1 MKTYKQGITALMVAG
16 SLMFASCSGSS
27 TDETT
32 TTDSVNS
39 SMDSGSNMSSDKMSD
54 TTSMATP
61 AVTDSNKVNQDFINY
76 AVPKN
81 AAEIAWLMAAKTMG
95 TSKELKAHA
104 DMMLKDHKKLDA
116 TVKSY
121 LAKHTNIT
129 APAADTA
136 GVVNLTEAKGDA
148 WDKAFAAKMVSEHE
162 DLLSHLNDAENS
174 VTDADLK
181 KIVTGT
187 KPVVQSHLDMVK
199 GMQSKMK

>member
-1 MKTYKQGITALMVAG
+1 MVAG
-16 SLMFASCSGSS
+16 SLVFASCSGSN

-39 SMDSGSNMSSDKMSD
+39 TMDTSSNMSSKMSD
-54 TTSMATP
+54 TTTMATP
-61 AVTDSNKVNQDFINY
+61 SVTDSNKVNQDFINY

-81 AAEIAWLMAAKTMG
+81 AAEIAWMMAAKTTG

-104 DMMLKDHKKLDA
+104 DMMLRDHRKLEA
-116 TVKSY
+116 TVKGY
-121 LAKHTNIT
+121 LGKHTNIT
-129 APAADTA
+129 APAVDTT
-136 GVVNLTEAKGDA
+136 GTVNLTEAKGDA

-181 KIVTGT
+181 KIITST